1 MPGNDTELRLSVDA
15 LIDEIIDREGG
26 YVNDPA
32 DGGGPTRYGITKGT
46 LARWRGRHVTVD
58 DVKRLDVG
66 EAKDIYRAQY
76 IVQPGFEPLP
86 EPLRSHLVDFG
97 VNAGPMQSVRTL
109 QRSLGVGVDGV
120 FGPATKLALAE
131 AIEEGGVDRLTRRF
145 WQERVRFY
153 ARLVAMRPTQEK
165 FLDGW
170 LNRCF
175 AMQP

>member
-1 MPGNDTELRLSVDA
+1 MTVDQ
-15 LIDEIIDREGG
+15 LIDEIVEREGG
-26 YVNDPA
+26 FVNDPV
-32 DGGGPTRYGITKGT
+32 DGGGPTKFGITKGT
-46 LARWRGRHVTVD
+46 LARWRSRNVTVE

-66 EAKDIYRAQY
+66 EARDIYRAEY
-76 IVQPGFEPLP
+76 VVQPGFESVP

-97 VNAGPMQSVRTL
+97 VNAGPAQAVRTL

-120 FGPATKLALAE
+120 FGPATRLALAE
-131 AIEEGGVDRLTRRF
+131 AIEEGGVDRLARRF

-153 ARLVAMRPTQEK
+153 ARLVALRPTQER